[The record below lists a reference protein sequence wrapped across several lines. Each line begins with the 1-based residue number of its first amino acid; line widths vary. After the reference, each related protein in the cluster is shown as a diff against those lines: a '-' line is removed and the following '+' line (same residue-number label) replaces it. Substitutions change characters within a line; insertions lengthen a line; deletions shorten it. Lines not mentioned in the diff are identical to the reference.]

1 MQPPG
6 RDARADEPNETD
18 VDRCIAETAAALK
31 PHLVMGADARDGPTV
46 FIGDSWGA
54 IAAFATAHELLKS
67 CGWAPSHM
75 LVSGNASP
83 RVTSAHFGLGS
94 YSPTP
99 MVQLSDKQLVDF
111 LRASG
116 VEDEDDERV
125 GQLVAPFRADCQ
137 LYENYVRPEQLPALP
152 TKLCVLRGKEDKVER
167 RPAGWTSLTAATRRS
182 FAWPTRRTTCT
193 RRSPTPWPARSSR
206 SRASCPCL
214 RTEASRPCRLWRAL
228 HEQCGSL
235 TTRTAILKYYAAEYE
250 RPERVGERCA
260 SGQRACLRVCV
271 SSCAACVGVFLG
283 VSS

>member
-31 PHLVMGADARDGPTV
+31 PHLIMGAEARDGPTV

-152 TKLCVLRGKEDKVER
+152 TKLCVLRGKEDKVVSER
-167 RPAGWTSLTAATRRS
+167 
-182 FAWPTRRTTCT
+182 
-193 RRSPTPWPARSSR
+193 
-206 SRASCPCL
+206 
-214 RTEASRPCRLWRAL
+214 EASGWMDEFDGGDAKIIRVADATHHVHEEKPDAVASQILAL
-228 HEQCGSL
+228 AGIMPL
-235 TTRTAILKYYAAEYE
+235 
-250 RPERVGERCA
+250 PEN
-260 SGQRACLRVCV
+260 
-271 SSCAACVGVFLG
+271 
-283 VSS
+283 